1 MQQQIR
7 DDITDIKSGHN
18 ASRHANETKLT
29 SLADCGASQ
38 NASYA
43 IHTCYMQVLWSAAD
57 KVELQTRATIKIRND
72 SLIGNTVVEHIKYF
86 PRIVC

>member
-7 DDITDIKSGHN
+7 DDITGIKSGHN
-18 ASRHANETKLT
+18 ASRHANENKLT

-43 IHTCYMQVLWSAAD
+43 IHTCYMQVL
-57 KVELQTRATIKIRND
+57 
-72 SLIGNTVVEHIKYF
+72 
-86 PRIVC
+86 